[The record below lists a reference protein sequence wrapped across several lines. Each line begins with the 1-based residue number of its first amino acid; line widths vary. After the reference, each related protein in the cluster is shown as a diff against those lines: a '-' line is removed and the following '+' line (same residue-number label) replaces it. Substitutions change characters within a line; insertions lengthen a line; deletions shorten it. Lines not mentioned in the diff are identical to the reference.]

1 MPTKILT
8 VDDLAEFKSDIFNKI
23 DEIKSV
29 QNQHVSK
36 RWLRTDEA
44 AEYLNIA
51 KSTLQNYRINRVIP
65 ASKIA
70 GSYYYD
76 IQDIDRLL
84 LDKKI

>member
-8 VDDLAEFKSDIFNKI
+8 VEDLADFKSDIFNKI
-23 DEIKSV
+23 DEIKSI
-29 QNQHVSK
+29 QNQQVSK

-51 KSTLQNYRINRVIP
+51 KSTLQNYRINKVIP

>member
-51 KSTLQNYRINRVIP
+51 KSSLQNYRINRVIP